1 MVSYGGKAIT
11 RWQTA
16 AIFKIDISPYL
27 SEKSSH
33 FHEILYTVAVFELV
47 ERHVIKNEKLA
58 CHWTDSEFNRTYIS
72 CIKYKK
78 RFAEVVTV
86 SQITSFDTGGETSRA
101 VAKRPGSGIETSKGA
116 TAKRPGG
123 TVSRYRSV

>member
-11 RWQTA
+11 RWRTA

-47 ERHVIKNEKLA
+47 ERHVIKNLHAIGQTPSSTE
-58 CHWTDSEFNRTYIS
+58 RTFLVLNI
-72 CIKYKK
+72 KK